1 MVPNINLIGAR
12 KISVINNIIKKCVKK
27 FPSEFDKK
35 GCAIDDFRHWKAV
48 ELRSFLLYSG
58 VVVLKDILPEDKYEN
73 FLLLHVAFRIL
84 LSSNCNRDQIQ
95 FTGRCLHNFVSGIQ
109 NIFGVHNVF
118 LNVHNLL
125 HFADDCLFLTNPL
138 KVSTVSFFR
147 II

>member
-58 VVVLKDILPEDKYEN
+58 EVVLKDILPEDKYEKY
-73 FLLLHVAFRIL
+73 
-84 LSSNCNRDQIQ
+84 S
-95 FTGRCLHNFVSGIQ
+95 FTS
-109 NIFGVHNVF
+109 
-118 LNVHNLL
+118 
-125 HFADDCLFLTNPL
+125 HFAFFYRQTVIGIRYSLLVVASTILYREFKIFLAFIMSFSMFIIFYILPM
-138 KVSTVSFFR
+138 TVFF
-147 II
+147 